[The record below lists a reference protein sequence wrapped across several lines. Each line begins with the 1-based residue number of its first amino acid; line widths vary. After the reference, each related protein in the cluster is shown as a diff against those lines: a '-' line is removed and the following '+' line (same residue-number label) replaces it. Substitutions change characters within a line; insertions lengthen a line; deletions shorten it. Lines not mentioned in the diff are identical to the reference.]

1 MYIDE
6 RTIITLITY
15 HAYFITTLPLLYI
28 ISGDEDGIEKN
39 ILCIIKLIICF
50 KS

>member
-28 ISGDEDGIEKN
+28 ISGDEYKQELHRKI
-39 ILCIIKLIICF
+39 
-50 KS
+50 